1 MIVSAEGGVEADG
14 DEDDLEEEMKNRIA
28 SSGCFLSRNAQ
39 TALFSVRG
47 ADANVIREGSDWSV
61 NEEQLKS
68 RVKRQ
73 RAGYVGINTDD

>member
-14 DEDDLEEEMKNRIA
+14 DEDDLEEEMKNIIG
-28 SSGCFLSRNAQ
+28 SSGFLSRNAQ
-39 TALFSVRG
+39 TALFSVRA
-47 ADANVIREGSDWSV
+47 ADANTIREGSDWSV